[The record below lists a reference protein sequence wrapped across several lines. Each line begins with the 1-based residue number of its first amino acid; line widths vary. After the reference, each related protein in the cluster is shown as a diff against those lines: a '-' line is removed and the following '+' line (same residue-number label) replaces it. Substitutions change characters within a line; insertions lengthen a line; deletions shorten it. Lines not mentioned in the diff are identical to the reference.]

1 MAFGGIIW
9 LGIQRGWFV
18 KKAAA
23 RDGSTVEK
31 TGVSTTTQHDGDNF
45 KPTGGSGQVRELHS
59 DDRPHQLD
67 YSPVHELQG
76 SGEDGRE
83 YVVRN

>member
-1 MAFGGIIW
+1 
-9 LGIQRGWFV
+9 V
-18 KKAAA
+18 KKAP

-31 TGVSTTTQHDGDNF
+31 TGVATTQRDNADAGNT
-45 KPTGGSGQVRELHS
+45 KPTGGNGEVRELHA
-59 DDRPHQLD
+59 DHRPHQLD

-76 SGEDGRE
+76 SGEDGRG

>member
-1 MAFGGIIW
+1 
-9 LGIQRGWFV
+9 V
-18 KKAAA
+18 KKAP

-31 TGVSTTTQHDGDNF
+31 IGVATTQHDGSD
-45 KPTGGSGQVRELHS
+45 KPTGGNGEVRELHA

-76 SGEDGRE
+76 SGEDGRG

>member
-1 MAFGGIIW
+1 
-9 LGIQRGWFV
+9 V
-18 KKAAA
+18 KKAP

-31 TGVSTTTQHDGDNF
+31 TGTTTTKQDGGNF
-45 KPTGGSGQVRELHS
+45 KPTGGSGEVRELHS

-76 SGEDGRE
+76 SGEDGRGG

>member
-1 MAFGGIIW
+1 M
-9 LGIQRGWFV
+9 
-18 KKAAA
+18 KKAP

-31 TGVSTTTQHDGDNF
+31 NSVSSTSQHGGSNH
-45 KPTGGSGQVRELHS
+45 KHTGGNGEVRELHS

-67 YSPVHELQG
+67 YSPVHELQS
-76 SGEDGRE
+76 SGEDGRG

>member
-1 MAFGGIIW
+1 M
-9 LGIQRGWFV
+9 
-18 KKAAA
+18 KKAP

-31 TGVSTTTQHDGDNF
+31 NGASTTTQHDGGNY
-45 KPTGGSGQVRELHS
+45 KPTGGNGEVRELHS

-76 SGEDGRE
+76 SGEDGRG

>member
-1 MAFGGIIW
+1 
-9 LGIQRGWFV
+9 V
-18 KKAAA
+18 KKTP
-23 RDGSTVEK
+23 RDDSTVEK
-31 TGVSTTTQHDGDNF
+31 TAMQHDSG
-45 KPTGGSGQVRELHS
+45 KPTGGNGEVRELHA

-76 SGEDGRE
+76 GGEDGRG